1 MSIIYAIESITNP
14 KPAYVTDSLILAK
27 GNHTESIIKS
37 RRNTKKL
44 LNCLKS
50 EYQYYKYNV
59 NGANLYF

>member
-14 KPAYVTDSLILAK
+14 EPAYVTDLLILAK

-37 RRNTKKL
+37 RQNTKKL

-50 EYQYYKYNV
+50 EYQYYKYNE
-59 NGANLYF
+59 NGSNLYL